1 MDIQSSIFDN
11 NKKINIPL
19 SERMRPRDFDEFTG
33 QEHLLSEK
41 GLLRQLIESKNIP
54 SMVFWGPPGVGK
66 TTLAMIISKKVDA
79 KFLNFSAVM
88 SGIGEIKE
96 VMKEAQEN
104 KRFGVRTI
112 LFVDEIHRFN
122 KAQQDAFLPYVERG
136 DIILIGATTEN
147 PSFELNSALL
157 SRLKVFVLNPLR
169 EEDIVKILKK
179 ALKDEERG
187 LGRYKIKLDEE
198 LLYRIASFSNGDARV
213 ALNTLELA
221 FLKATIADDGTY
233 NITVKEIEDAFQK
246 KVLLYDKK
254 GEEHYNLI
262 SALHK
267 SIRNS
272 DVDATLYWLARMIES
287 GEDPLY
293 IARRLIRVASE
304 DVGLADPEALVI
316 TVSAFQAVQFV
327 GLPEAA
333 LNLAQAAVYLALCP
347 KSNALYT
354 AYNKARE
361 DAINNFSEPVPLH
374 LRNAPTPLMKELGY
388 GKGYKYAHD
397 YKEKVADMECLP
409 KNIKG
414 TRYYFPTD
422 QGKEK
427 FYAERLKEI
436 ENLKKKYKN

>member
-1 MDIQSSIFDN
+1 MDIQSSIFDHYD
-11 NKKINIPL
+11 KINAPL
-19 SERMRPRDFDEFTG
+19 AERMRPKDLDEFFG

-41 GLLRQLIESKNIP
+41 GILRKLIESGNIP

-66 TTLAMIISKKVDA
+66 TTLAMIIAKKTDA
-79 KFLNFSAVM
+79 NFLNFSAVM

-96 VMKEAQEN
+96 VMKEAQER
-104 KRFGVRTI
+104 KRFGKKTI
-112 LFVDEIHRFN
+112 LFIDEIHRFN

-157 SRLKVFVLNPLR
+157 SRLKVFVLNPLTS
-169 EEDIVKILKK
+169 EDIVKILKR
-179 ALKDEERG
+179 ALNDEERG
-187 LGRYKIKLDEE
+187 LGRYKIKIDED
-198 LLYRIASFSNGDARV
+198 LLFKIANYSNGDARI
-213 ALNTLELA
+213 ALNTLELS
-221 FLKATIADDGTY
+221 FLKTRVVEDGTY
-233 NITVKEIEDAFQK
+233 EITLKEVEEAVQRKF
-246 KVLLYDKK
+246 LLYDKK

-272 DVDATLYWLARMIES
+272 DVDAALYWLARMIES

-293 IARRLIRVASE
+293 IARRLIRIASE
-304 DVGLADPEALVI
+304 DVGLADPEALTI

-333 LNLAQAAVYLALCP
+333 LNLAQAAVFLALCP

-354 AYNKARE
+354 AYEKARE
-361 DAINNFSEPVPLH
+361 DALNTIAEPVPLH
-374 LRNAPTPLMKELGY
+374 LRNAPTSLMKDLGY

-397 YKEKVADMECLP
+397 YKEKIADMECLP
-409 KNIKG
+409 GNLKG
-414 TRYYFPTD
+414 VKYYFPTD
-422 QGKEK
+422 QGKERM
-427 FYAERLKEI
+427 FAERLEEI
-436 ENLKKKYKN
+436 KKIKKKKV

>member
-19 SERMRPRDFDEFTG
+19 AERMRPRDFDEFTG

-333 LNLAQAAVYLALCP
+333 LNLAQAALYLALCP

-361 DAINNFSEPVPLH
+361 DAINNFAEPVPLH
-374 LRNAPTPLMKELGY
+374 LRNAPTPLMKDLGY

-414 TRYYFPTD
+414 AKYYFPTD

-436 ENLKKKYKN
+436 ENLKKK

>member
-19 SERMRPRDFDEFTG
+19 AERMRPRDFDEFTG

-157 SRLKVFVLNPLR
+157 SRLKVLVLNPLK

-179 ALKDEERG
+179 ALRDEERG
-187 LGRYKIKLDEE
+187 LGRYKIKLKED

-221 FLKATIADDGTY
+221 FLKAAIADDGTY
-233 NITVKEIEDAFQK
+233 NITLKEIEDALQK

-267 SIRNS
+267 SIRNG

-304 DVGLADPEALVI
+304 DVGLADPEALLI

-361 DAINNFSEPVPLH
+361 DAINYLAEPVPLH
-374 LRNAPTPLMKELGY
+374 LRNAPTPLMEELGY

-409 KNIKG
+409 KNLKG
-414 TRYYFPTD
+414 ARYYFPTD

-436 ENLKKKYKN
+436 ENLKKK

>member
-19 SERMRPRDFDEFTG
+19 AERMRPRDFDEFTG

-169 EEDIVKILKK
+169 KEDIVKILKK